1 VSCKDKQRVAA
12 ARKLEALGYSY
23 RDGEWKP
30 ASASPAAGPQSM
42 MTVDADAMPGALQ
55 NTISGLRLS
64 DIEEVE

>member
-1 VSCKDKQRVAA
+1 VSCIDKQRVAA

-30 ASASPAAGPQSM
+30 ASALPAAGPQSM
-42 MTVDADAMPGALQ
+42 MTVEADATGALQ